1 MMAVVLAR
9 GSGRRMQRADA
20 GASLT
25 TAQQAAADAG
35 AKVLMPVGEGTPRPF
50 LDYALSALADAGC
63 TEACLVVAPDH
74 EAMRARY
81 PPDRGARLRVHFAV
95 QAEPG
100 GTAAAVAAAAPVVG
114 GRPFLVANG
123 DNLYPHEAIRAL
135 VRLDTCGLSA
145 FTRASLVHESG
156 FDVARVARFATVD
169 VDPHGWLT
177 GLREKPTAGELSAS
191 APATLISMN
200 LWRFDASVLAACHDV
215 GPSPRG
221 EYELPD
227 AVMLAVAR
235 GTPVRVLTA
244 HGAVLDLTSRA
255 DIGVVSARLAHA
267 EPRL

>member
-9 GSGRRMQRADA
+9 GSGRRMQRPDA
-20 GASLT
+20 GAALT
-25 TAQQAAADAG
+25 AAQQVAADAG
-35 AKVLMPVGEGTPRPF
+35 AKVLMPVGGATPRPF

-95 QAEPG
+95 QADPG

-114 GRPFLVANG
+114 ERPFLVANG
-123 DNLYPHEAIRAL
+123 DNLYPPEAIRGL
-135 VRLDTCGLSA
+135 VDLDTCGLCA
-145 FTRASLVHESG
+145 FTRASLVRDSG

-169 VDPHGWLT
+169 VDEHGWLT
-177 GLREKPTAGELSAS
+177 GLREKPTAEALEAE
-191 APATLISMN
+191 APDTLISMN
-200 LWRFDASVLAACHDV
+200 LWRFDAAVLAACRDIA
-215 GPSPRG
+215 PSPRG

-255 DIGVVSARLAHA
+255 DIGVVSDRLAGV
-267 EPRL
+267 EPCL